1 MTFLP
6 RVSAVIPFYG
16 EPEPVL
22 AIIDTLRTQQGID
35 PADIEIIVSD
45 DVSPTPSPR
54 LRV

>member
-22 AIIDTLRTQQGID
+22 AIIDTLRAQQGID
-35 PADIEIIVSD
+35 SADIEIIVSD
-45 DVSPTPSPR
+45 EFRPPPSPK
-54 LRV
+54 LRA